1 MKLDGQKISLKEL
14 AMLEG
19 GIRWKSVY
27 NTIRSRVARNEYSTY
42 KKINGI
48 GYVDIQ
54 DSSIPDS
61 VRLAYSSNNNHEPV
75 EDYNFPS
82 AVFPAKINDDL
93 NELSSNHLEIA
104 LARSAFI
111 KLYTDF
117 SNNSSVGKVEAKNKF
132 IAAYNEG
139 ALPELLAKL
148 GQISFKTA
156 ERWKSGYEKANKD
169 YRVLAPRYKKDRTQS
184 VPSRQA
190 EILIKLVLNPNRPL
204 ISEVI
209 RKAKDI
215 FIMKRDS
222 TILHDSTYRRFLL
235 NWKKNN
241 YPDWVFFREGE
252 HALDNKVIPYIERDY
267 NKISVGDIIVADGH
281 TLNFEI
287 IDPYTGKPKRMTLI
301 LFFDMKSSHPLG
313 WEIAASENSQAIA
326 VALRRAILCLGKYP
340 KVVYIDNG
348 RAFCSK
354 LLNGEN
360 YHTSSLPGIFERI
373 GAKVINAIPYHA
385 QSKTIERFFKTFADI
400 ERAMPSYSGTNID
413 NKPARMNRGEKL
425 HNKLFDKTLKNIPV
439 DIYTAHRAVAWF
451 FDEYDKRKQKEG
463 HLKGLTPLEAFEA
476 GKGPG
481 VDKGQ
486 LNFLMMSLEV
496 KTIYRNGIKLF
507 GTSYYHEA
515 LYGRQL
521 DNVLIRYDVLE
532 TDSIFVYEQSGELIC
547 EASRVDKVHP
557 AANIL
562 GTDDD
567 LKVLQQNLERKE
579 RLKSSTVSGARK
591 FLAEEVY
598 PEIDKQL
605 KNIEIIPLEVNRNN
619 ETQSELKGSRK
630 KKRNLLDSWNED
642 NTDFSK
648 NIFTISKV
656 VEK

>member
-42 KKINGI
+42 TKINGI
-48 GYVDIQ
+48 GYIDLQ
-54 DSSIPDS
+54 DSSISDS
-61 VRLAYSSNNNHEPV
+61 VRVAFSSNKIDEPV
-75 EDYNFPS
+75 DDHSFSTVE
-82 AVFPAKINDDL
+82 FPAKIEDDL
-93 NELSSNHLEIA
+93 NELSADHLEIA
-104 LARSAFI
+104 LARSAFL
-111 KLYTDF
+111 KLYIDF
-117 SNNSSVGKVEAKNKF
+117 SNNNSTGKVEAKNKF
-132 IAAYNEG
+132 ITAYNEG
-139 ALPELLAKL
+139 AVPELLAKL
-148 GQISFKTA
+148 GPISFKTA
-156 ERWKSGYEKANKD
+156 ERWKSCYEKANRD
-169 YRVLAPRYKKDRTQS
+169 YRVLAPQYKKDRSQS

-190 EILIKLVLNPNRPL
+190 EILIKLALNPNQPL

-215 FIMKRDS
+215 FLMKRDS
-222 TILHDSTYRRFLL
+222 TILSDSTYRRFLL

-241 YPDWVFFREGE
+241 YPDWLFFREGE

-287 IDPYTGKPKRMTLI
+287 IDPYTGKPKRMTMI

-326 VALRRAILCLGKYP
+326 VALRRAVLCLGKYP

-360 YHTSSLPGIFERI
+360 YITSSLPGIFERL
-373 GAKVINAIPYHA
+373 GTKVINAIPYHA

-400 ERAMPSYSGTNID
+400 ERAMPSYSGTSIT

-425 HNKLFDKTLKNIPV
+425 HNQLYDKTLKNVPV

-451 FDEYDKRKQKEG
+451 FDEYTKRKQKEG
-463 HLKGLTPLEAFEA
+463 HLKGLTPLEVFEE

-481 VDKGQ
+481 VDKAR

-496 KTIYRNGIKLF
+496 KTIYRNGVKLF

-547 EASRVDKVHP
+547 EATRVDKVHP

-562 GTDDD
+562 GTDED
-567 LKVLQQNLERKE
+567 LKVLQANLERKE

-605 KNIEIIPLEVNRNN
+605 KDTEIIHLQNINN
-619 ETQSELKGSRK
+619 TDSPSATKESRK
-630 KKRNLLDSWNED
+630 KKRNLLDSWNDD
-642 NTDFSK
+642 NTNFSK
-648 NIFTISKV
+648 NIFITSKV
-656 VEK
+656 AEK